1 MIRRS
6 VMVAAVAAALLAAP
20 AAAMAQATAPQAT
33 ARQATATQSTAGS
46 SFPVVGS
53 SPAAGVPFTVR
64 ASGAKANESVTLT
77 ITRRPASNG
86 AHPRSLTKNANA
98 SGVVEFE
105 VAIAEDGT
113 YELVSTSASGSTL
126 SRQSVTVVDQ
136 GTVIVAGEGAAA
148 SSAGSAPA
156 AAPRVGGRL
165 ASTGFPGLGMA
176 GGGGVLVLAGAGL
189 VTVARRRERTQA
201 PASVAARRFHPA
213 RGDPK
218 PI

>member
-1 MIRRS
+1 MIRRA
-6 VMVAAVAAALLAAP
+6 VMVAAAAVALIVAP
-20 AAAMAQATAPQAT
+20 AAAMAQAAAPQA
-33 ARQATATQSTAGS
+33 AFPRAPAGS
-46 SFPVVGS
+46 GFPVVDP

-64 ASGAKANESVTLT
+64 ASGARANESVTLR

-86 AHPRSLTKNANA
+86 SHPRSLTKSANA
-98 SGVVEFE
+98 SGVVDF
-105 VAIAEDGT
+105 VVTIAEDGT
-113 YELVSTSASGSTL
+113 YTLVSTSASGSTL

-165 ASTGFPGLGMA
+165 ASTGLQGLGLA

-189 VTVARRRERTQA
+189 VRVGRRREAAQA
-201 PASVAARRFHPA
+201 S
-213 RGDPK
+213 G
-218 PI
+218 

>member
-1 MIRRS
+1 MIRRA
-6 VMVAAVAAALLAAP
+6 VMVAAAAVALLLAP
-20 AAAMAQATAPQAT
+20 AAAMAQAASPQAAALRT
-33 ARQATATQSTAGS
+33 SAGPG
-46 SFPVVGS
+46 FPVVT

-64 ASGAKANESVTLT
+64 ASGARANESVTLT

-86 AHPRSLTKNANA
+86 SHPRSLTKSANA
-98 SGVVEFE
+98 GGVVEFV

-148 SSAGSAPA
+148 GSAGSAPA

-165 ASTGFPGLGMA
+165 ASTGFPGMGLA

-189 VTVARRRERTQA
+189 VTVARRRQPAQA
-201 PASVAARRFHPA
+201 SA
-213 RGDPK
+213 
-218 PI
+218 